1 MRESSRTIWLNFTAK
16 LWKKE
21 SIASSNISMLSL
33 AEIEKY
39 YPENIRAFK
48 RNILREYLQYKILQI
63 IFNSKYANKLSFL
76 GGTALR
82 IVSDNARFSEDLDF
96 DNFGLKEK
104 EFDEISQLV
113 KKHLELEGY
122 EVEVRNIFKDA
133 YRCYVRIPKL
143 LFDSGLSGYEEEK
156 ILIQLD
162 TAPHGFQYEPDK
174 VILNKFDVFTEI
186 NVTPMDIVLSQ
197 KIFAIFNRKVPKGRD
212 FYDAVF
218 LLSKTKPNYDYLQL
232 KLKIKRKEELKE
244 KILTLENKLDF
255 KELAKDVEPFLFN
268 PADSKKVVLFARYI
282 KNVEL

>member
-1 MRESSRTIWLNFTAK
+1 
-16 LWKKE
+16 
-21 SIASSNISMLSL
+21 MLSL

-76 GGTALR
+76 GDTALR

-162 TAPHGFQYEPDK
+162 TASHGFRYVPDK

>member
-1 MRESSRTIWLNFTAK
+1 
-16 LWKKE
+16 
-21 SIASSNISMLSL
+21 MLSL

-82 IVSDNARFSEDLDF
+82 IVHDNARFSEDLDF

-143 LFDSGLSGYEEEK
+143 LF
-156 ILIQLD
+156 
-162 TAPHGFQYEPDK
+162 
-174 VILNKFDVFTEI
+174 
-186 NVTPMDIVLSQ
+186 
-197 KIFAIFNRKVPKGRD
+197 
-212 FYDAVF
+212 
-218 LLSKTKPNYDYLQL
+218 
-232 KLKIKRKEELKE
+232 
-244 KILTLENKLDF
+244 
-255 KELAKDVEPFLFN
+255 
-268 PADSKKVVLFARYI
+268 
-282 KNVEL
+282 

>member
-1 MRESSRTIWLNFTAK
+1 
-16 LWKKE
+16 
-21 SIASSNISMLSL
+21 MLSL
-33 AEIEKY
+33 VEIEKY

-162 TAPHGFQYEPDK
+162 TASHGFRYVPDK

>member
-1 MRESSRTIWLNFTAK
+1 M
-16 LWKKE
+16 
-21 SIASSNISMLSL
+21 
-33 AEIEKY
+33 
-39 YPENIRAFK
+39 
-48 RNILREYLQYKILQI
+48 
-63 IFNSKYANKLSFL
+63 
-76 GGTALR
+76 
-82 IVSDNARFSEDLDF
+82 DF

-162 TAPHGFQYEPDK
+162 TASHGFRYVPDK

-186 NVTPMDIVLSQ
+186 NVTPMDVVLSQ